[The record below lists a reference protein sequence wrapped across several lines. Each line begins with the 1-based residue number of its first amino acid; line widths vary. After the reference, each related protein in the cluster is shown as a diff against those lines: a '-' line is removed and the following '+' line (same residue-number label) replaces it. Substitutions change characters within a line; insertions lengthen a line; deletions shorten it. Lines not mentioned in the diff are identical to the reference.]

1 MTTDPDSDV
10 CNFYADHNQF
20 FALQHPVFHA
30 YNLTEDALFKRFLFS
45 ASALDDIAS
54 KPPF

>member
-1 MTTDPDSDV
+1 MKTDPDSHV

-54 KPPF
+54 KPLF